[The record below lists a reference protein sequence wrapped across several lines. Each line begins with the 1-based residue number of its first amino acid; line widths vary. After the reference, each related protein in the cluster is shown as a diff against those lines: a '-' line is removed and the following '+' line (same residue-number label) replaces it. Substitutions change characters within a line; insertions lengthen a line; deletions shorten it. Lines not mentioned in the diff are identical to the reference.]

1 MIANDDDDAVVLDDP
16 DGMRAYDI
24 SANKRKD
31 QEKNKTASSHTSKWK
46 RRGICYKKRG
56 SIVL

>member
-31 QEKNKTASSHTSKWK
+31 KKKIRQHHHTRASGKGEGYAI
-46 RRGICYKKRG
+46 RREEA
-56 SIVL
+56 